1 MKLDTLSVCAIT
13 VMHVVVALPAH
24 AQRYLDTLPASAY
37 ARAERFMQHRAA
49 DKMYRNRV
57 DVRWLAD
64 GSRFWYAVETPDG
77 TDRYIVDPVREM
89 LVDCS
94 ASPGKNPP
102 GSVDCQADPVCCT
115 TQS

>member
-1 MKLDTLSVCAIT
+1 MRLHALSLGAISALQLA
-13 VMHVVVALPAH
+13 VALRAH

-64 GSRFWYAVETPDG
+64 GHRFWYSVETPEG
-77 TDRYIVDPVREM
+77 TERFLVDPVRNTKQL
-89 LVDCS
+89 LVDRAVLAQGIS
-94 ASPGKNPP
+94 A
-102 GSVDCQADPVCCT
+102 AL
-115 TQS
+115 

>member
-1 MKLDTLSVCAIT
+1 MNSRVNERTRRKAYEAPA
-13 VMHVVVALPAH
+13 VA
-24 AQRYLDTLPASAY
+24 RI
-37 ARAERFMQHRAA
+37 
-49 DKMYRNRV
+49 
-57 DVRWLAD
+57 
-64 GSRFWYAVETPDG
+64 
-77 TDRYIVDPVREM
+77 IVDPVREM